1 MINIYRFLW
10 CSHLHS
16 KSVTY
21 VWQLWAYTTFFLNN
35 RHQYLNPDIWSN
47 SYNFTTT
54 CIWKKKT
61 QNTYNRLGGTS
72 RELKLGRD
80 WRRHILIYMHHKKN
94 IIIVRLDI
102 FSVFFFMC
110 KWYIT
115 PVTKLQ
121 LSSTP
126 SVMYAWEY
134 NLLHLHIENKYK
146 NVMKN

>member
-121 LSSTP
+121 RGITTFKHP
-126 SVMYAWEY
+126 
-134 NLLHLHIENKYK
+134 
-146 NVMKN
+146 